1 MIFMSTTEK
10 QRLDFHKE
18 ISKNNFK
25 TYLLFLLFFAL
36 VFGLAYLLK
45 LIFAAS
51 GFGILFFAGIIAIIY
66 ALVGYYT
73 GDKIVLSVSKAK
85 PADPKKYL
93 YLHNV
98 VEGLAIA
105 AGVPKPKVYIIN
117 DPSPNAF
124 ATGRDPKHSS
134 IAVTSGLLETLNREE
149 LEGVIS
155 HEMSHILNNDI
166 KVMTMVSV
174 LFGIVSII
182 ADIGFR
188 GILFGGGGNDDNKGN
203 FLLMLIALAPLFA
216 MLIQMAISRN
226 REYLADSTGAKL
238 TRYPKGLADALLKI
252 SKYSQPVK
260 VADQGTAHLYISDPL
275 KKVSSWF
282 STHPPIEERVKRLL
296 AM

>member
-203 FLLMLIALAPLFA
+203 FLLMLIAIVFLILAPLFA

-238 TRYPKGLADALLKI
+238 TR
-252 SKYSQPVK
+252 
-260 VADQGTAHLYISDPL
+260 
-275 KKVSSWF
+275 
-282 STHPPIEERVKRLL
+282 
-296 AM
+296 